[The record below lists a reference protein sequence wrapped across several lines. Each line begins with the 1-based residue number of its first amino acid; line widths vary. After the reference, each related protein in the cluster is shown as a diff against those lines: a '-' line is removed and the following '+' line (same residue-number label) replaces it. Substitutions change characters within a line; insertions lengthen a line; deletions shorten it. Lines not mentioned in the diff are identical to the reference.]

1 MSLPRVLTGLRAGLL
16 ALVLL
21 LLVLPVLGGAPARAA
36 TRVADVA
43 DKSAA
48 AGAATPLTVQLTRLE
63 PAAIPKHGTIVLT
76 GDVTNSSTEQWS
88 TVRVYPF
95 LSHSPM
101 TTRDELAAA
110 AKSDPAAE
118 VGNRIVKPGEFASI
132 GNLKPGQTTPF
143 QVTVKVKDLGI
154 TGAQGVYWIGVH
166 ALGQDAEG
174 RDRVADGRARTFIP
188 LVHSGTPQTSIA
200 VVVPVR
206 QKVRRDADGRLLDTD
221 AWASSLA
228 STGRLGRLAGFIA
241 SAGTRAET
249 LLVDPAVL
257 DAVSDL
263 SKDNPAISLGDG
275 KAVTPSPSPSPS
287 PSSSGSGSD
296 SDSPSRD
303 GDRIEPGDR
312 AAALTWLDSV
322 VSAAK
327 VHSVLGLGYADPDVA
342 SLARHRPK
350 LIALSNKLA
359 AQTFTSLKIPA
370 VPTVAPPDGW
380 FDDDLLPKVPAE
392 SMVLVSDHSAPRSR
406 TQWRTSDHQ
415 DLVFTDQQAASG
427 GPGPTAPLDALAL
440 RQRILSDAALRI
452 GEHSTTPLVVELP
465 DDWDPGPNWPL
476 SDFFGSLDQPWVT
489 LVPITPGSDGS
500 TPTFDAALGYPTS
513 VRRAEVS
520 NDSVSVARNLLATAS
535 IFNGLLRS
543 TNDVAHDLGG
553 IAFDAVSENARHD
566 QVSTR
571 ADVDATNT
579 RMRAELGKVQVT
591 GTDFV
596 TLSGGTGTLAVTLVN
611 GLDQP
616 VTVGLRASASTDDVR
631 IAPVTPLKMEPGQR
645 TVIRLKANASK
656 VGVTQVV
663 LSPVTAGGTPLGT
676 PLTFRLRTSQ
686 VGDLIWIV
694 LLAGAALLVV
704 MIARRIARRLRGH
717 SWRDA

>member
-1 MSLPRVLTGLRAGLL
+1 MSLPRALTGPRAGLL

-21 LLVLPVLGGAPARAA
+21 LLVLPVLLGATARASSRA
-36 TRVADVA
+36 SAIE
-43 DKSAA
+43 DKSATA
-48 AGAATPLTVQLTRLE
+48 SAATPLTVQLTRLN
-63 PAAIPKHGTIVLT
+63 PAAIPKHGTIVLAGT
-76 GDVTNSSTEQWS
+76 VTNSSSEQWS
-88 TVRVYPF
+88 TVNVYPF
-95 LSHSPM
+95 VSQSPM

-110 AKSDPAAE
+110 AKSDPATD
-118 VGNRIVKPGEFASI
+118 VGNRILEPGEFAPI
-132 GNLKPGQTTPF
+132 GNLTPGQTTPF
-143 QVTVKVKDLGI
+143 QITLKVKDLGI

-166 ALGQDAEG
+166 ALGQNADG
-174 RDRVADGRARTFIP
+174 RDGVADGRARTFIP
-188 LVHSGTPQTSIA
+188 LVRRGTPQTSIA
-200 VVVPVR
+200 MVVPVR
-206 QKVRRDADGRLLDTD
+206 QKVRRDAEGRLLDTD
-221 AWASSLA
+221 SWATSLGPN
-228 STGRLGRLAGFIA
+228 GRLSRLAGFIS
-241 SAGTRAET
+241 SAGSRAET

-263 SKDNPAISLGDG
+263 TKDNPAISFGDG

-287 PSSSGSGSD
+287 DSA

-303 GDRIEPGDR
+303 GDRIEPADR

-322 VSAAK
+322 VAAAK

-342 SLARHRPK
+342 SLARRRPK
-350 LIALSNKLA
+350 LIALSDKLGA
-359 AQTFTSLKIPA
+359 ETFASLKIPA

-406 TQWRTSDHQ
+406 TQWRTGDHQ

-452 GEHSTTPLVVELP
+452 GEHSSTPLVVELP
-465 DDWDPGPNWPL
+465 DDWDPGPNWAL
-476 SDFFGSLDQPWVT
+476 SDFFASLDQPWLT
-489 LVPITPGSDGS
+489 LVPITPGSDES
-500 TPTFDAALGYPTS
+500 TPTFDAALGYPAS
-513 VRRAEVS
+513 ERHQEIS
-520 NDSVSVARNLLATAS
+520 NYSVATARTLLATTR
-535 IFNGLLRS
+535 IFTGLLRS
-543 TNDVAHDLGG
+543 TNDIAHDLGG
-553 IAFDAVSENARHD
+553 IAFDAVSDNARHD

-571 ADVDATNT
+571 SDVDATNT

-616 VTVGLRASASTDDVR
+616 VTVGLRASASTNDVR
-631 IAPVTPLKMEPGQR
+631 IAPVRPVKMEPGQR

-663 LSPVTAGGTPLGT
+663 LSPVTTDGTPLGS

-704 MIARRIARRLRGH
+704 MIARRIARRIRGH
-717 SWRDA
+717 AWRDA